1 MLKVTKEEILK
12 FIEAQPDDREVYMG
26 DNFSNRRCGC
36 IMIHYG
42 KEVLNIKNRFGC
54 GFSSWELFNNDDDD
68 DLVCYADMDFPITD
82 IAQLDFQGTYGE
94 LKNRLNLK
102 N

>member
-1 MLKVTKEEILK
+1 MLKVTKQEILK
-12 FIEAQPDDREVYMG
+12 FIEAQPDDREVYMA
-26 DNFSNRRCGC
+26 DNFSHRRCGC

-54 GFSSWELFNNDDDD
+54 GFSSWELLDNDDDND
-68 DLVCYADMDFPITD
+68 RVCYADMDFPID
-82 IAQLDFQGTYGE
+82 EIAPLNFQGTYGE
-94 LKNRLNLK
+94 LKNKLNLK